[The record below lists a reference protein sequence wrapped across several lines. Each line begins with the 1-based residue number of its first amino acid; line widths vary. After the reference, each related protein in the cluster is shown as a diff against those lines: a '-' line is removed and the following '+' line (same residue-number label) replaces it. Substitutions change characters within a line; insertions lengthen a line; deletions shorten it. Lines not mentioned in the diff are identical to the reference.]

1 MIDWVNTILVSIS
14 MSVDCMTVGATDGIK
29 EPNLKKSKIFLLT
42 FFFGLFQYLMPTI
55 GYFIFYF
62 VVNYGLSE
70 NVTTKMQTYVPWI
83 AFVLL
88 TLLGIKNIFE
98 WAKEKIEEKK
108 QSEDKKDDDKEEK
121 PKSLNLP
128 NMLIQGVAT
137 SIDALC
143 IGFVYSPLE
152 FDILNSQL
160 IFMTIGIVTFVLSSI
175 TTLTGKKIGKYLIN
189 WAGLIAGLVFIAI
202 GLKILLEH
210 YF

>member
-1 MIDWVNTILVSIS
+1 MIDWVNTIFVSIS

-29 EPNLKKSKIFLLT
+29 EPNMKKSKIFLLT

-88 TLLGIKNIFE
+88 SLLGIKNIFE
-98 WAKEKIEEKK
+98 WVKEKIEEKK
-108 QSEDKKDDDKEEK
+108 QSEDEKGDDKEEQ

-175 TTLTGKKIGKYLIN
+175 TTLTGKKVGKYLIN

-210 YF
+210 YL

>member
-29 EPNLKKSKIFLLT
+29 EPNMKKSKIFLLT

-70 NVTTKMQTYVPWI
+70 TVTEKMTTYVPWI
-83 AFVLL
+83 AFILL
-88 TLLGIKNIFE
+88 SLLGIKNIFE
-98 WAKEKIEEKK
+98 WVKEKVEEKK
-108 QSEDKKDDDKEEK
+108 HKENQEDNNEQI
-121 PKSLNLP
+121 KSLNLP

-152 FDILNSQL
+152 YDILNSQL
-160 IFMTIGIVTFVLSSI
+160 IFLTIGVVTFVLSSI
-175 TTLTGKKIGKYLIN
+175 TTLTGKKVGKYLIN
-189 WAGLIAGLVFIAI
+189 WAGLIAGIVFIAI

-210 YF
+210 YI

>member
-29 EPNLKKSKIFLLT
+29 EPNMKKSKIFLLT

-70 NVTTKMQTYVPWI
+70 TVTEKMTTYVPWI

-88 TLLGIKNIFE
+88 SLLGIKNIFE
-98 WAKEKIEEKK
+98 WVKEKIEEKK
-108 QSEDKKDDDKEEK
+108 HKENQEDNVEQI
-121 PKSLNLP
+121 KSLNLP

-152 FDILNSQL
+152 YNILNSQL
-160 IFMTIGIVTFVLSSI
+160 IFLTIGVVTFVLSSI
-175 TTLTGKKIGKYLIN
+175 TTLTGKKVGKYLIN
-189 WAGLIAGLVFIAI
+189 WAGLIAGIVFIAI

-210 YF
+210 YI